1 MTLGSNANISAR
13 EHAAR
18 EIDRIGHMLV
28 TRWDR
33 SLAAHLL
40 SLVSNLERYIQ
51 GEDATQLLPECLAL
65 RELLQLWLM
74 QNDMVPGET
83 ERYGALRHHLG
94 IVSQLAMMEGRQLL
108 PEHFSG
114 GLMQQGPH
122 LVYLWMPPSE
132 EARNLSEQLSC
143 YGFMVQTMYQAS
155 KLAQA
160 LQDATPAAVVAYTDF
175 NPGDPIMA
183 LADTIRGLCPLL
195 FCSPRYDFEARLQAV
210 RAGAAGFLAWPLL
223 AHELIDNLSFGD
235 LGEKRD
241 PLRVMIVEDMAS
253 LAGLYANVLNS
264 HGVDALQVTDPAR
277 VLDGIVQFRP
287 DLILMDMYMPE
298 CNGMELAQIIR
309 QQRLLDGIPI
319 LFLSVEKRQSIQLDT
334 LTLGIDGFLTKPVA
348 PEELV
353 VTVINRARR
362 YRKLRSYMI
371 NDSLTGLLNHS
382 HLYAQLEYEVLRA
395 KRDQRALSLVMLD
408 LDHFKT
414 INDTY
419 GHPAGDEVLVN
430 LARFLKERL
439 RRSDLISRYGGEEF
453 AIVLP
458 GTRQEDALRIMNA
471 MRQAFSQIEQRSNQ
485 QTFRQT
491 FSVGISSLATAEDTT
506 QLVQQADDMLYQA
519 KRLGRNR
526 VEGYSPEHTPLSR
539 REAEA

>member
-1 MTLGSNANISAR
+1 MKLASNAHFSAR

-33 SLAAHLL
+33 SLATHLL
-40 SLVSNLERYIQ
+40 SLVCNLERHVDDRQ
-51 GEDATQLLPECLAL
+51 AGQLQTECITL
-65 RELLQLWLM
+65 RELLQQWLL
-74 QNDMVPGET
+74 QNDSMPSEP
-83 ERYGALRHHLG
+83 ERYDELRHHLG
-94 IVSQLAMMEGRQLL
+94 IVSQLAMMEDRQQQPDQL
-108 PEHFSG
+108 HA
-114 GLMQQGPH
+114 GLAQAGPH
-122 LVYLWMPPSE
+122 MIYLWMPDSE
-132 EARNLSEQLSC
+132 AAANLAEQLSC
-143 YGFMVQTMYQAS
+143 FGFIVRSMYQAS

-160 LQDATPAAVVAYTDF
+160 LTEATPVAVLAYTDF
-175 NPGDPIMA
+175 NVADPIFT
-183 LADTIRGLCPLL
+183 LAQTICGLCPLL
-195 FCSPRYDFEARLQAV
+195 FCSPRHDFEARLQAV
-210 RAGAAGFLAWPLL
+210 RAGADGFLGWPLL
-223 AHELIDNLSFGD
+223 AHELIDNLNFGD

-241 PLRVMIVEDMAS
+241 PLRVMIVEDMVS
-253 LAGLYANVLNS
+253 LADLYASVLQH
-264 HGVDALQVTDPAR
+264 HGVDTLQLTEPAG
-277 VLDGIVQFRP
+277 VLDNIVQFRP
-287 DLILMDMYMPE
+287 DLILMDMYMPD
-298 CNGMELAQIIR
+298 CNGVELAQIIR

-362 YRKLRSYMI
+362 YRKLRSYII

-458 GTRQEDALRIMNA
+458 GTSQEDTARIMDALR
-471 MRQAFSQIEQRSNQ
+471 QSFVLIEQPGNQ
-485 QTFRQT
+485 RTFRQT
-491 FSVGISSLATAEDTT
+491 FSAGISSLATAGDTT
-506 QLVQQADDMLYQA
+506 ELVQQADDMLYQA
-519 KRLGRNR
+519 KHKGRNR
-526 VEGYSPEHTPLSR
+526 IEAYSFTR
-539 REAEA
+539 

>member
-33 SLAAHLL
+33 SLATHLL

-51 GEDATQLLPECLAL
+51 GEDAAQLLPECLAL
-65 RELLQLWLM
+65 RELLQLWLL
-74 QNDMVPGET
+74 QNDTVPGET

-143 YGFMVQTMYQAS
+143 YGFMVQSMYQAS

-195 FCSPRYDFEARLQAV
+195 FCSSRYDFEARLLAV
-210 RAGAAGFLAWPLL
+210 RAGASGFLAWPLL

-491 FSVGISSLATAEDTT
+491 FSVGISSLATADDTT
-506 QLVQQADDMLYQA
+506 LLVQQADDMLYQA

-526 VEGYSPEHTPLSR
+526 VEGYSPEHVRLSR

>member
-1 MTLGSNANISAR
+1 
-13 EHAAR
+13 
-18 EIDRIGHMLV
+18 
-28 TRWDR
+28 
-33 SLAAHLL
+33 
-40 SLVSNLERYIQ
+40 
-51 GEDATQLLPECLAL
+51 
-65 RELLQLWLM
+65 
-74 QNDMVPGET
+74 
-83 ERYGALRHHLG
+83 
-94 IVSQLAMMEGRQLL
+94 
-108 PEHFSG
+108 
-114 GLMQQGPH
+114 
-122 LVYLWMPPSE
+122 MPPSE
-132 EARNLSEQLSC
+132 KAHNLAEQLSC
-143 YGFMVQTMYQAS
+143 YGFLVRTMHQAS

-160 LQDATPAAVVAYTDF
+160 LQEATPAAVVAYTEF
-175 NPGDPIMA
+175 SPTDPIFA

-195 FCSPRYDFEARLQAV
+195 FSSPRYDFEARVQAV
-210 RAGAAGFLAWPLL
+210 RSGASGFLAWPLL
-223 AHELIDNLSFGD
+223 AHELIDSLSFGD

-253 LAGLYANVLNS
+253 LAGLYANVLNR
-264 HGVDALQVTDPAR
+264 HGVDALQVTEPAR
-277 VLDGIVQFRP
+277 VLDSIVQFRP

-348 PEELV
+348 PDELV

-395 KRDQRALSLVMLD
+395 KRDGRALSLVMLD

-458 GTRQEDALRIMNA
+458 GTQTKDAVRIMDALR
-471 MRQAFSQIEQRSNQ
+471 QAFAQIEQRSGQ
-485 QTFRQT
+485 QTFCQT
-491 FSVGISSLATAEDTT
+491 FSVGVSSLASATDTT
-506 QLVQQADDMLYQA
+506 QLVQQADDMLYLA
-519 KRLGRNR
+519 KNRGRNR
-526 VEGYSPEHTPLSR
+526 IEAYTPEQTLAGRGTSGS
-539 REAEA
+539 

>member
-1 MTLGSNANISAR
+1 MKLASNAHFSAR

-18 EIDRIGHMLV
+18 EIDRVGHMLV

-33 SLAAHLL
+33 SLATHLL
-40 SLVSNLERYIQ
+40 SLVCNLERHVDDSQ
-51 GEDATQLLPECLAL
+51 AVQLQTECVTL
-65 RELLQLWLM
+65 RELLQQWLL
-74 QNDMVPGET
+74 QNDNMPSEP
-83 ERYGALRHHLG
+83 ERYDELRHHLG
-94 IVSQLAMMEGRQLL
+94 IVSQLAMMEDRQQQPDQLNA
-108 PEHFSG
+108 
-114 GLMQQGPH
+114 GLAQAGPH
-122 LVYLWMPPSE
+122 MIYLWMPDSE
-132 EARNLSEQLSC
+132 AAANLAEQLSC
-143 YGFMVQTMYQAS
+143 FGFIVRSMYQAS

-160 LQDATPAAVVAYTDF
+160 LTEATPVAVLAYTEF
-175 NPGDPIMA
+175 SPADPIFT
-183 LADTIRGLCPLL
+183 LAETICGLCPLL
-195 FCSPRYDFEARLQAV
+195 FCSPRHDFEARLKAV
-210 RAGAAGFLAWPLL
+210 RAGADGFLGWPLL
-223 AHELIDNLSFGD
+223 AHELIDNLNFGD
-235 LGEKRD
+235 LGERND
-241 PLRVMIVEDMAS
+241 PLRVMIVEDMVS
-253 LAGLYANVLNS
+253 LADLYANVLQH
-264 HGVDALQVTDPAR
+264 HGVDTLRLTEPAG
-277 VLDGIVQFRP
+277 VLDSIVQFRP
-287 DLILMDMYMPE
+287 DLILMDMYMPD

-362 YRKLRSYMI
+362 YRKLRSYII

-458 GTRQEDALRIMNA
+458 GTSQADTARIMEALR
-471 MRQAFSQIEQRSNQ
+471 QSFVLIEQPGNQ
-485 QTFRQT
+485 RTFRQT
-491 FSVGISSLATAEDTT
+491 FSAGISSLATASDTIE
-506 QLVQQADDMLYQA
+506 LVQQADDMLYQA
-519 KRLGRNR
+519 KHKGRNR
-526 VEGYSPEHTPLSR
+526 I
-539 REAEA
+539 EAYPFAG

>member
-1 MTLGSNANISAR
+1 
-13 EHAAR
+13 
-18 EIDRIGHMLV
+18 MLV

-33 SLAAHLL
+33 SLATHLL

-51 GEDATQLLPECLAL
+51 GEDAAQLLPECLAL
-65 RELLQLWLM
+65 RELLQLWLL
-74 QNDMVPGET
+74 QNDTVPGET

-143 YGFMVQTMYQAS
+143 YGFMVQSMYQAS

-195 FCSPRYDFEARLQAV
+195 FCSSRYDFEARLLAV
-210 RAGAAGFLAWPLL
+210 RAGASGFLAWPLL

-491 FSVGISSLATAEDTT
+491 FSVGISSLATADDTT
-506 QLVQQADDMLYQA
+506 LLVQQADDMLYQA

-526 VEGYSPEHTPLSR
+526 VEGYSPEHVPLSR

>member
-1 MTLGSNANISAR
+1 MTLESNANISAR

-51 GEDATQLLPECLAL
+51 GEDAAQLLPECVAL
-65 RELLQLWLM
+65 RDLLQLWLL
-74 QNDMVPGET
+74 QNDTVPGET

-132 EARNLSEQLSC
+132 EASNLSEQLSC

-160 LQDATPAAVVAYTDF
+160 LQEATPAAVVAYTDF
-175 NPGDPIMA
+175 TAGDPIMA

-195 FCSPRYDFEARLQAV
+195 FCSSRYDFEARLLAV

-485 QTFRQT
+485 QTFHQT
-491 FSVGISSLATAEDTT
+491 FSVGISSLASAEDTT

-526 VEGYSPEHTPLSR
+526 VEGYSPEHVPLSR
-539 REAEA
+539 RETEA

>member
-1 MTLGSNANISAR
+1 MKLASNLHHSAR

-28 TRWDR
+28 MRWDR

-40 SLVSNLERYIQ
+40 ALLNNLERHI
-51 GEDATQLLPECLAL
+51 DAEQALPLRSECTAL
-65 RELLQLWLM
+65 RNLLQHWLL
-74 QNDMVPGET
+74 QNDASPSEP
-83 ERYGALRHHLG
+83 ERYNELRHHLG
-94 IVSQLAMMEGRQLL
+94 IVSQLAMMADRQTT
-108 PEHFSG
+108 PEPYNP
-114 GLMQQGPH
+114 GLSQPGPH
-122 LVYLWMPPSE
+122 LLYLWMPESE
-132 EARNLSEQLSC
+132 ESASLCEQLSC
-143 YGFMVQTMYQAS
+143 YGFVVRVMYQAS
-155 KLAQA
+155 RLAQA
-160 LQDATPAAVVAYTDF
+160 LNEAKPAAVVAYTDF
-175 NPGDPIMA
+175 AASDPIFT
-183 LADTIRGLCPLL
+183 LADTLRGLCPLL
-195 FCSPRYDFEARLQAV
+195 FCSPRIDFDARLQAV
-210 RAGAAGFLAWPLL
+210 RAGGSGFLGWPVL
-223 AHELIDNLSFGD
+223 AHELIDSLNFGD
-235 LGEKRD
+235 IGEKRD

-253 LAGLYANVLNS
+253 LAGLYASVLGQ
-264 HGVDALQVTDPAR
+264 HGVDTLQVTEPAR

-287 DLILMDMYMPE
+287 DLILMDMYMPG

-362 YRKLRSYMI
+362 YRKLRSYII

-408 LDHFKT
+408 LDHFKVV
-414 INDTY
+414 NDTY

-458 GTRQEDALRIMNA
+458 GTRQEDAQQVMEAL
-471 MRQAFSQIEQRSNQ
+471 RQAFVQIDQFSNQ
-485 QTFRQT
+485 RTFRQT
-491 FSVGISSLATAEDTT
+491 FSVGISSLATADDTT
-506 QLVQQADDMLYQA
+506 TLVQQADDMLYQA
-519 KRLGRNR
+519 KHLGRNR
-526 VEGYSPEHTPLSR
+526 VQAYSLPRVDVPAEG
-539 REAEA
+539 

>member
-1 MTLGSNANISAR
+1 MKLASNAHFSAR

-33 SLAAHLL
+33 SLATHLL
-40 SLVSNLERYIQ
+40 SLVCNLERHVDRSQ
-51 GEDATQLLPECLAL
+51 AGQLQTECVTL
-65 RELLQLWLM
+65 RELLQQWLL
-74 QNDMVPGET
+74 QNDSMPSEP
-83 ERYGALRHHLG
+83 ERYDELRHHLG
-94 IVSQLAMMEGRQLL
+94 IVSQLAMMEDRQQAPDQL
-108 PEHFSG
+108 HAS
-114 GLMQQGPH
+114 QVQAGPH
-122 LVYLWMPPSE
+122 MIYLWMPESE
-132 EARNLSEQLSC
+132 EAANLAEQLSC
-143 YGFMVQTMYQAS
+143 FGFIVRSMYQAS
-155 KLAQA
+155 KLALA
-160 LQDATPAAVVAYTDF
+160 LTEATPVAVLAYTDF
-175 NPGDPIMA
+175 NAADPIFT
-183 LADTIRGLCPLL
+183 LAETICGLCPLL
-195 FCSPRYDFEARLQAV
+195 FCSPRHDFEARLKAV
-210 RAGAAGFLAWPLL
+210 RAGADGFLGWPLL
-223 AHELIDNLSFGD
+223 AHELIDNLNFGD
-235 LGEKRD
+235 LGERND
-241 PLRVMIVEDMAS
+241 PLRVMIVEDMVS
-253 LAGLYANVLNS
+253 LADLYASVLQQ
-264 HGVDALQVTDPAR
+264 HGVDTMQLTEPAG
-277 VLDGIVQFRP
+277 VLDNIVQFRP
-287 DLILMDMYMPE
+287 DLILMDMYMPD

-362 YRKLRSYMI
+362 YRKLRSYII

-408 LDHFKT
+408 LDHFKA

-458 GTRQEDALRIMNA
+458 GTSQEDTARIMEALR
-471 MRQAFSQIEQRSNQ
+471 QSFVLIEQPGNQ
-485 QTFRQT
+485 RTFRQT
-491 FSVGISSLATAEDTT
+491 FSAGISSLATAGDTT
-506 QLVQQADDMLYQA
+506 ELVQQADDMLYQA
-519 KRLGRNR
+519 KHKGRNR
-526 VEGYSPEHTPLSR
+526 I
-539 REAEA
+539 EAYPFAR

>member
-33 SLAAHLL
+33 SLATHLL

-51 GEDATQLLPECLAL
+51 GEDAAQLLPECLAL
-65 RELLQLWLM
+65 RELLQLWLL
-74 QNDMVPGET
+74 QNDTVPGET

-114 GLMQQGPH
+114 GLIQQGPH

-143 YGFMVQTMYQAS
+143 YGFMVQSMYQAS

-195 FCSPRYDFEARLQAV
+195 FCSSRYDFEARLLAV
-210 RAGAAGFLAWPLL
+210 RAGASGFLAWPLL

-491 FSVGISSLATAEDTT
+491 FSVGISSLATADDTT
-506 QLVQQADDMLYQA
+506 LLVQQADDMLYQA

-526 VEGYSPEHTPLSR
+526 VEGYSPEHVPLSR

>member
-1 MTLGSNANISAR
+1 MGTGTQNMEKSSQAR
-13 EHAAR
+13 EHMAR
-18 EIDRIGHMLV
+18 EIDRFGHMLV

-40 SLVSNLERYIQ
+40 SLIGQLERDSSARQ
-51 GEDATQLLPECLAL
+51 EAVLARECQAL
-65 RELLQLWLM
+65 SALLQGWLL
-74 QNDMVPGET
+74 QNSDSPSEN
-83 ERYGALRHHLG
+83 ERYDLLRHHLG
-94 IVSQLAMMEGRQLL
+94 IVSQLGMMAEQPL
-108 PEHFSG
+108 PSDSYASA
-114 GLMQQGPH
+114 LSRDGPH
-122 LVYLWMPPSE
+122 LLYLWVPDSLDTS
-132 EARNLSEQLSC
+132 NLVQQLSC
-143 YGFMVQTMYQAS
+143 YGFLVKTMNQAS

-160 LQDATPAAVVAYTDF
+160 LQAATPAAVVAYTEF
-175 NPGDPIMA
+175 AEGDPILT
-183 LADTIRGLCPLL
+183 LADTICALCPLL
-195 FCSPRYDFEARLQAV
+195 VCSTRYDFEARLTAV
-210 RAGAAGFLAWPLL
+210 RAGASGFMSWPLL

-241 PLRVMIVEDMAS
+241 LLRVLVVEDMAS
-253 LAGLYANVLNS
+253 LAGLYANVLGS
-264 HGVDALQVTDPAR
+264 HGVDTYQITEPAR
-277 VLDGIVQFRP
+277 VLEAIVQFRP
-287 DLILMDMYMPE
+287 DLILMDMYMPD
-298 CNGMELAQIIR
+298 CNGMELARIIR
-309 QQRLLDGIPI
+309 QQRLMDGIPI

-348 PEELV
+348 PDELA
-353 VTVINRARR
+353 VTIINRARR

-395 KRDQRALSLVMLD
+395 RRDGRHLSLVMLD

-430 LARFLKERL
+430 LARFLRERL

-458 GTRQEDALRIMNA
+458 GTRQEDALRVMEA
-471 MRQAFSQIEQRSNQ
+471 LRQAFSRIDQRGSG

-491 FSVGISSLATAEDTT
+491 FSVGVSSLASAEDTAT
-506 QLVQQADDMLYQA
+506 LVQQSDDMLYQA
-519 KRLGRNR
+519 KKNGRNR
-526 VEGYSPEHTPLSR
+526 VEAWPMPEDDGR
-539 REAEA
+539 Q

>member
-1 MTLGSNANISAR
+1 MTLESNANISAR

-51 GEDATQLLPECLAL
+51 GEDAARLLPECLAL

-74 QNDMVPGET
+74 QNDIVPGET

-108 PEHFSG
+108 SEHFSG

-122 LVYLWMPPSE
+122 LVYLWMPSSE

-143 YGFMVQTMYQAS
+143 YGFHGGGGLYRLS
-155 KLAQA
+155 
-160 LQDATPAAVVAYTDF
+160 P
-175 NPGDPIMA
+175 PGDPIMGTGH
-183 LADTIRGLCPLL
+183 TIRGLCPLL
-195 FCSPRYDFEARLQAV
+195 FCSPRYDFEARLLAV

-223 AHELIDNLSFGD
+223 AHELIDSLNFGD

-277 VLDGIVQFRP
+277 VLDSIVQFRP

-408 LDHFKT
+408 LDHF
-414 INDTY
+414 
-419 GHPAGDEVLVN
+419 
-430 LARFLKERL
+430 
-439 RRSDLISRYGGEEF
+439 
-453 AIVLP
+453 
-458 GTRQEDALRIMNA
+458 
-471 MRQAFSQIEQRSNQ
+471 
-485 QTFRQT
+485 
-491 FSVGISSLATAEDTT
+491 
-506 QLVQQADDMLYQA
+506 
-519 KRLGRNR
+519 
-526 VEGYSPEHTPLSR
+526 
-539 REAEA
+539 